1 MLNGHEPTVSRSS
14 FAALVTCD
22 ALCCSGGDILAL
34 RVGHLASLVFGVN
47 MHGRD
52 RVEGRIIVQV
62 EIIITLCFYP
72 L

>member
-1 MLNGHEPTVSRSS
+1 MLSTRCEIFADGS
-14 FAALVTCD
+14 FA

-62 EIIITLCFYP
+62 EITSQIKLSFYP
-72 L
+72 V